1 MAGKKMWDLGSVV
14 LGSRDPT
21 LGDAT
26 GTPLLL
32 PSRTLTGVLSMA
44 SLTFGGL
51 GLGNWSFP
59 SHKASLS
66 PPYKVSSGGLEAG
79 CLGSASF
86 SLGSVFSFPSEDQEL
101 SVQRVTA
108 STKFASSQNAVPSWG
123 VSHIK

>member
-1 MAGKKMWDLGSVV
+1 
-14 LGSRDPT
+14 
-21 LGDAT
+21 
-26 GTPLLL
+26 
-32 PSRTLTGVLSMA
+32 MA

-66 PPYKVSSGGLEAG
+66 PPYKASSRGLEAR

-86 SLGSVFSFPSEDQEL
+86 SLGSVFSFPSEDQEI

-108 STKFASSQNAVPSWG
+108 STKFASSQNAVPSWDF
-123 VSHIK
+123 SHIK